1 MELGNLKPA
10 PGARHKRKRIGRGN
24 ASGWGKSAG
33 RGDKGYHQRSGSRSD
48 RLFEGGQMPIHRRLP
63 KRGFYN
69 PFGTRYEIVNLDQ
82 LTKIRNKKISPE
94 TLFKAGLVKKPDA
107 RVKLLGRGEIKR
119 AIEIQVQAVSKQARE
134 KIEAAGGSVTLL

>member
-1 MELGNLKPA
+1 MQLGNLKPA
-10 PGARHKRKRIGRGN
+10 PGSQHKRKRIGRGN

-63 KRGFYN
+63 KRGFYSR
-69 PFGTRYEIVNLDQ
+69 FHTQYEIVNLDQ
-82 LTKIRNKKISPE
+82 LERIKDKQITAE
-94 TLFKAGLVKKPDA
+94 TLFKAGLIKKPDA
-107 RVKLLGRGEIKR
+107 RVKLLARGEIKR
-119 AIEIQVQAVSKQARE
+119 AVEVQIQAVSQQAKE